1 MDDPR
6 MRYSKTI
13 KQGQNLTRPLRVGLV
28 GAPCF
33 WSGID
38 FESWKS
44 AGVEL
49 GLVAFVGNSEANR
62 QDFLLIAD
70 EVNSKPSHIKQQTV
84 NEFLVPELLVNQS
97 DLNWLVPS
105 TLIQSYE
112 NAINAV
118 SAEVHED
125 LKQHGEN
132 YVGAEKVIAK
142 YGTEIT
148 RVAGL
153 FGKPQLHIENEALQ
167 YLINSPWRNAREL
180 EFAIARMAFYAS
192 DDVLRESYVVDKVYD
207 FSTSIRGVFNAKE
220 SKPFVN
226 QFIWDVVNSKC
237 VKTTLELLR
246 TKIEGVRIS
255 RRLKRIA
262 KLSASDSHRKAA

>member
-1 MDDPR
+1 MDDPQ
-6 MRYSKTI
+6 MRSSKT
-13 KQGQNLTRPLRVGLV
+13 KKLGQKLTRPLRVGLV
-28 GAPCF
+28 GAPYF

-44 AGVEL
+44 EGVEL
-49 GLVAFVGNSEANR
+49 ELVAFVGNSGANR
-62 QDFLLIAD
+62 QDYLLIAD
-70 EVNSKPSHIKQQTV
+70 ETNAKPSHIKQQAV

-105 TLIQSYE
+105 ALTQSYE

-142 YGTEIT
+142 YGTEII

-153 FGKPQLHIENEALQ
+153 LGKPQLHIENEALQ

-192 DDVLRESYVVDKVYD
+192 DDVLREAYVIDKVYD

-220 SKPFVN
+220 SKPLVN
-226 QFIWDVVNSKC
+226 QFVWDVVNSKC
-237 VKTTLELLR
+237 IKTTLELLR
-246 TKIEGVRIS
+246 TQVEGIRIPCKS
-255 RRLKRIA
+255 KRIGKPA
-262 KLSASDSHRKAA
+262 ASDSHRKAA